1 MHGQQQDGTPT
12 QLDTIT
18 SDRQF
23 CADILVAAVRD
34 ICPLERIKNSD
45 PVSPRCDGRLQLISA
60 GPAVVAREQ
69 VRHEIE

>member
-34 ICPLERIKNSD
+34 ICPWNESKKS
-45 PVSPRCDGRLQLISA
+45 
-60 GPAVVAREQ
+60 
-69 VRHEIE
+69 